1 MVIDDLKNFSL
12 LNIINSLIHLI
23 MINKH
28 NFFLM
33 HIQKI
38 TSGNGS
44 DTFAMRIDDR
54 EGPVTVFYHNFLN
67 IISEILSVKCNHVIT
82 FHNIIYR
89 NTLIDQSRNI
99 ERIIR

>member
-1 MVIDDLKNFSL
+1 
-12 LNIINSLIHLI
+12 

-28 NFFLM
+28 NLLLV
-33 HIQKI
+33 HIQEI
-38 TSGNGS
+38 TSGNRS

-54 EGPVTVFYHNFLN
+54 KCPVTVFYHNLLN